1 MRCKKCGTMLKDGAK
16 FCPSCGSPAEAEETT
31 STAVCPS
38 CGKEIKAGIKFCPFC
53 GSSTEAPAQS
63 GIKCP
68 SCGTELKPGAKFCPG
83 CGYNMSNPAPA
94 EQSAPPF
101 DSSAPAEENKTE
113 TAAPVVP
120 LEKENESGIKCPS
133 CGMELK
139 PGAKFC
145 PGCGYNM
152 NNPAPA
158 EQSSPS
164 LDTPAPKPEESA
176 NKCTSCGAE
185 LKPGAKFCPV
195 CGFNMAGGG
204 TQIDTPAP
212 VPQNQNVPAGQPQTQ
227 VKTKK
232 TNILPFILIG
242 AAAIVVIVVVIIILA
257 VVLNKAPTVDL
268 NEYITVKY
276 EGYDGYGEA
285 KVEFDTA
292 KFNSD
297 WKDKLSFKVRPSE
310 IEYKYGFDYENPS
323 SYIAACASENISLDK
338 YSELKNGDTIHAKW
352 EFSKYT
358 LEKMSSY
365 IKCEVK
371 YSDKEFKVE
380 DLKSIPTV
388 DLFKDIQ
395 VEFEGEAPFGRASV
409 YNNGDY
415 YFDYELD
422 KKENLSNGE
431 KVTLSVSYS
440 SGDINE
446 YLASRYHVAAKEFK
460 KEYTVSGLNTAVL
473 DAKDIPEDALAKFK
487 DETEDFIKSDT
498 SADTI
503 KLKGTEYLG
512 SIMLVNKNLSGWY
525 TSDRDTYV
533 IYKVTVTAASEKNGK
548 KTSKDYDYYTFERFG
563 PVVLL
568 EDGTASYSSDGSQCY
583 NYLELGGDYHNDVHG
598 YDDYSKMYDSI
609 VTKNLAEYSFTS
621 TVDEAKV
628 KAAVKPAE
636 NSEPEES
643 SKPEENS
650 KPGESSKPGENSK
663 PEESSNNAQTSK
675 PQTSI
680 PDGTLSLKEY
690 INSNKS
696 ELEQLYTSDDTG
708 ELTFGVDGD
717 DTLVI
722 TYKFK
727 NKMPVTDATKTQIQ
741 SALDAQQSS
750 VDTMIDTLESVTTTK
765 DIKIKVKYL
774 NSDGS
779 VLGEKEFKKS

>member
-83 CGYNMSNPAPA
+83 CGYNMNNPAPA
-94 EQSAPPF
+94 EQSAPSF
-101 DSSAPAEENKTE
+101 DSPAPAEENKIE

-352 EFSKYT
+352 EFSMYT

-473 DAKDIPEDALAKFK
+473 DAKDIPEDVLAKFK

-525 TSDRDTYV
+525 TSDRDAYV
-533 IYKVTVTAASEKNGK
+533 IYKVTVTATSEKNGK

-650 KPGESSKPGENSK
+650 KPGESSKPSENSK

-680 PDGTLSLKEY
+680 PNGTLSLKEY
-690 INSNKS
+690 IAANKS
-696 ELEQLYTSDDTG
+696 ELEQLYSSDDTG

-750 VDTMIDTLESVTTTK
+750 VDTMINTLESVTTTK